1 MQHDRRAFLRN
12 AFAGAAVAGVG
23 EFGLSKSNVRRD
35 PASLQGVY
43 EIGDQKRKELIAEAQ
58 FGRKTPA
65 QSRTGMAITSHPLA
79 TREAVN
85 VLKSG
90 GNACDAALCV
100 AITQTVIQPHLVG
113 VTGYLTLTYY
123 EAASGE
129 TMYVDGSANVPL
141 GAEEADG
148 TPDTWGGV
156 GVPGFWAGFEESLS
170 RFGTKSKKELMAP
183 AIRYAREG
191 FETHPFLWGEIFM
204 ESEKI
209 GRSDAGLRIYMPNSA
224 IPQPGEMLY
233 QVEAADTLEQLA
245 ERGNEYFYRGNFA
258 EEFCRIS
265 QAGGRNVTRQDMER
279 YEATTAEV
287 ASSTYRG
294 FEVRALPRAYRTFNG
309 YSLPVITE
317 TLDVL
322 ELLDIPAQGPPTES
336 PETMYQMIRSLTI
349 VEGDYRRQDTSDLD
363 PEELARRRLEQLQTG
378 QLASDTSF
386 GALPEDTC
394 AVTVADEQGNV
405 ACLVHSSN
413 QAPFETGLWVNGVN
427 LCSLRIYG
435 GSPGER
441 GLVGPGGMIVF
452 KDGAPFLAGGSPSRS
467 LSQCMLQNAVNIMDF
482 AMPIEESVNRPRY
495 GGPVGDRGITI
506 EKNYDAHV
514 REAVEQRGIDFDVI
528 NPWSLYHGSFEGI
541 HFEPGSGTMTAC
553 GDPRRCSKAEGV

>member
-1 MQHDRRAFLRN
+1 MQDRRAFLRN
-12 AFAGAAVAGVG
+12 AFAVAGVG
-23 EFGLSKSNVRRD
+23 ELGLSESTVRRG
-35 PASLQGVY
+35 PASWQAVDR
-43 EIGDQKRKELIAEAQ
+43 IGDRERKELIAEAQ

-65 QSRTGMAITSHPLA
+65 RSSTGMAITSHPLA

-85 VLKSG
+85 VLRSG

-123 EAASGE
+123 DAASGK
-129 TMYVDGSANVPL
+129 TTYVDGSANVPL
-141 GAEEADG
+141 GAPETDGAPEA
-148 TPDTWGGV
+148 WGGP
-156 GVPGFWAGFEESLS
+156 GVPGFWAGFEEARS
-170 RFGTKSKKELMAP
+170 RFGTKPKKELMAP

-209 GRSDAGLRIYMPNSA
+209 GRSDAGLRIYMPDHA
-224 IPQPGEMLY
+224 IPRPGAMLY
-233 QVEAADTLEQLA
+233 QEEAAHTLEQLA
-245 ERGNEYFYRGNFA
+245 EEGNEYFYRGDFA

-265 QAGGRNVTRQDMER
+265 QDGGRDVTLQDMER
-279 YEATTAEV
+279 YEATTEEA
-287 ASSTYRG
+287 AASTYRG
-294 FEVRALPRAYRTFNG
+294 FDVRALPIAYRDFNG
-309 YSLPVITE
+309 YALPVITE

-336 PETMYQMIRSLTI
+336 ADTMYQMIRSLTI
-349 VEGDYRRQDTSDLD
+349 VEGDYFRPNSLD
-363 PEELARRRLEQLQTG
+363 ADELARRRLEQLQTG
-378 QLASDTSF
+378 EVTPTTAADS
-386 GALPEDTC
+386 LPEDTC

-405 ACLVHSSN
+405 ASLVHSSN

-427 LCSLRIYG
+427 LCSLRVYG

-452 KDGAPFLAGGSPSRS
+452 KDAAPFVAGGSPSRS

-495 GGPVGDRGITI
+495 GGPVGSGGITI
-506 EKNYDAHV
+506 EKNYDHRV
-514 REAVEQRGIDFDVI
+514 RKAVEQRGIEFDIV

-541 HFEPGSGTMTAC
+541 HFEPGVGTMTAC
-553 GDPRRCSKAEGV
+553 GDPRRCSKAEGL